1 MEKEDLEI
9 IVFDI
14 VNAAGTAKGLS
25 YEALKEAENG
35 NYEKV
40 EELLKEADKFLLEAH
55 NIQTEIIKN
64 EVSGNN
70 IDVSVLFVHAQD
82 HLMTSI
88 EAKSLIE
95 CMIKMYKRIEN
106 LENGKK
112 GLKNG

>member
-1 MEKEDLEI
+1 M
-9 IVFDI
+9 
-14 VNAAGTAKGLS
+14 
-25 YEALKEAENG
+25 
-35 NYEKV
+35 
-40 EELLKEADKFLLEAH
+40 LEAH

-106 LENGKK
+106 LEKGK
-112 GLKNG
+112 

>member
-1 MEKEDLEI
+1 
-9 IVFDI
+9 
-14 VNAAGTAKGLS
+14 
-25 YEALKEAENG
+25 
-35 NYEKV
+35 
-40 EELLKEADKFLLEAH
+40 
-55 NIQTEIIKN
+55 

-106 LENGKK
+106 LEKGK
-112 GLKNG
+112 